1 MLLLAG
7 DIGGTKTILR
17 LVEISESESKL
28 KTLYEERYASG
39 DFADLVP
46 MVQQFIATAKTPVPE
61 KACFAIAGPVVN
73 DTAQLT
79 NLTWALD
86 ARTLER
92 QLGIAKVSLINDFAA
107 VGYGVLGLE
116 SEDLLT
122 LQPGQPKSRSRQ
134 RLRQQV
140 SPIAIIGAGTGLG
153 HCYLIPEGDTYR
165 VFSAEGGHVD
175 FAPRS
180 EMEFQLLQYLLEK
193 LDLERISVERVVSG
207 PGIVSI
213 YQFLR
218 DRLSHSESPAIA
230 STVRNWERDDRTV
243 DPAAAI
249 ATAALEN
256 SDRLCEK
263 TMQIF
268 ISAYGAQA
276 GNFALQLL
284 PYSGLYIA
292 GGIAPKILPLMQTG
306 SFLQA
311 FTNKGRMKP
320 LLESIPVQIVLNPK
334 VGLIGAA
341 IRAWKND

>member
-17 LVEISESESKL
+17 LAETSASEARL
-28 KTLYEERYASG
+28 KTIYEERYSSH
-39 DFADLVP
+39 DFVDLVP
-46 MVQQFIATAKTPVPE
+46 MVQQFLATAKTPVPE
-61 KACFAIAGPVVN
+61 KACLAIAGPVVN

-79 NLTWALD
+79 NLTWMLD
-86 ARTLER
+86 ARNLE
-92 QLGIAKVSLINDFAA
+92 QKLGINKVTLINDFAA

-116 SEDLLT
+116 AEDLST
-122 LQPGQPKSRSRQ
+122 LQAGEPKPR
-134 RLRQQV
+134 

-153 HCYLIPEGDTYR
+153 HCFLVPQGDNYQ
-165 VFSAEGGHVD
+165 VFSSEGGHVD

-180 EMEFQLLQYLLEK
+180 ELEFQLRQYLLEK
-193 LDLERISVERVVSG
+193 HNIGRVSVERVVSG

-218 DRLSHSESPAIA
+218 DRSLAPESPVIA
-230 STVRNWERDDRTV
+230 QTVRAWEQQEDGN

-249 ATAALEN
+249 AAAAVEK

-263 TMQIF
+263 TMQMF
-268 ISAYGAQA
+268 VEAYGAQT

-292 GGIAPKILPLMQTG
+292 GGIAPKILPLMQAG
-306 SFLQA
+306 NFLQA
-311 FTNKGRMKP
+311 FTDKGRMIP
-320 LLESIPVQIVLNPK
+320 LLKSIPVQMVLNPK

-341 IRAWKND
+341 IRASGI